1 MTPAGQQAAEILHR
15 AYADRA
21 YRDGQAL
28 PDMKSLALTVDVG
41 TQDEREVCDSG
52 TQLSRLVATGSIGAR
67 LA

>member
-15 AYADRA
+15 AYTDPE

-52 TQLSRLVATGSIGAR
+52 TQLSRLVSAGSLGAR